1 MFFQVVALGAISNVV
16 VDFKADKSVFT
27 QCGGVRQ
34 LVLLSKSIESTIRVN
49 AVWALKNLSFLVNNR
64 CKEEILL
71 ELSTSTLTSLISGN
85 CHSNYMILIYT
96 VLDMLFDNPLS
107 IASGRS

>member
-1 MFFQVVALGAISNVV
+1 MV

-27 QCGGVRQ
+27 QCGGVKQ
-34 LVLLSKSIESTIRVN
+34 LVQLSKSIESTIRVN
-49 AVWALKNLSFLVNNR
+49 AVWALKNLTFLVNNR

-85 CHSNYMILIYT
+85 CHSKL
-96 VLDMLFDNPLS
+96 
-107 IASGRS
+107 GK

>member
-1 MFFQVVALGAISNVV
+1 MV

-27 QCGGVRQ
+27 QCGGVKQ
-34 LVLLSKSIESTIRVN
+34 LVQLSKSIESTIRVN
-49 AVWALKNLSFLVNNR
+49 AVWALKNLTFLVNNR

-85 CHSNYMILIYT
+85 YLSN
-96 VLDMLFDNPLS
+96 F
-107 IASGRS
+107 GK